1 MPDAAAI
8 IASIPGATVTALLGA
23 GEGGETTAKGGGRR
37 RRLHPEEQPEE

>member
-23 GEGGETTAKGGGRR
+23 GEGGETTAKGGRR